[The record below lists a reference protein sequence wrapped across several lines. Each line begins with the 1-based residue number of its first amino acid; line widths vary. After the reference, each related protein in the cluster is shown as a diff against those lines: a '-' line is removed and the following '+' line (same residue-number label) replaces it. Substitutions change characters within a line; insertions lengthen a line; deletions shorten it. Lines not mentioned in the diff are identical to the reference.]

1 MSGLSGDATCEP
13 TELVGRP
20 DATGDRVHDIAGSAS
35 RGLVRLGLRVP
46 EDAHGL
52 GMDEAGLVWDVVNE
66 AGSTIGGDD
75 MAPGTAGGSLAD
87 APRGTCAA

>member
-35 RGLVRLGLRVP
+35 RGLARLGLRVT

-52 GMDEAGLVWDVVNE
+52 GMDEAGLLWDFVNE